1 MKISASILAADT
13 AFLGKEVL
21 ELEKLGIDF
30 IHVDVIDGHYVNNFG
45 FSPKTVKDLR
55 RITDLPIEVHLEI
68 LNPENYVE
76 IFSEAGADIIIV
88 QFDTCSH
95 PLRIL
100 RKIKAL
106 GKKAGVALSPCVSFE
121 SLRWCLNDVD
131 YLLFM
136 SVEPGF
142 GGQNFETFTI
152 DKIKLA
158 KVQLKEMGFS
168 IPIGVDG
175 GVNLGNINLLREV
188 GVDIVVVGSALF
200 LNENKERFIF
210 QIKGG

>member
-1 MKISASILAADT
+1 MISIGT
-13 AFLGKEVL
+13 FVTKFMEGKNE
-21 ELEKLGIDF
+21 DF
-30 IHVDVIDGHYVNNFG
+30 
-45 FSPKTVKDLR
+45 
-55 RITDLPIEVHLEI
+55 
-68 LNPENYVE
+68 
-76 IFSEAGADIIIV
+76 
-88 QFDTCSH
+88 
-95 PLRIL
+95 
-100 RKIKAL
+100 
-106 GKKAGVALSPCVSFE
+106 
-121 SLRWCLNDVD
+121 WCLNDVD

-142 GGQNFETFTI
+142 GGQNFETFTV

-158 KVQLKEMGFS
+158 KAQLKEMRLS